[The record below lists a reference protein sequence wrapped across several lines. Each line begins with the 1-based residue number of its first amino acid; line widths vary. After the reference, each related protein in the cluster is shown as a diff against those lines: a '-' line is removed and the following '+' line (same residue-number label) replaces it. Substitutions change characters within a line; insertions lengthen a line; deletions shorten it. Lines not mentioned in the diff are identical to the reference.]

1 MVDEWTGRRPDSV
14 EAESDCSEDSRL
26 LEWSKLD
33 WALSRVG
40 FEVPLLLMMGTKMPG
55 GFMAIVMEMV
65 VEAE

>member
-1 MVDEWTGRRPDSV
+1 MDEWTGRRPDSV

-40 FEVPLLLMMGTKMPG
+40 FEVPLLLMMETKMPG
-55 GFMAIVMEMV
+55 GFMAVVRGVAVM
-65 VEAE
+65 AE

>member
-1 MVDEWTGRRPDSV
+1 MEEWTGRRPDSV

-40 FEVPLLLMMGTKMPG
+40 FEVPLLLLMDAAISIE
-55 GFMAIVMEMV
+55 FMVARQQ
-65 VEAE
+65 